1 MNLVIDI
8 GNTRAKA
15 ALFEAD
21 RLVSR
26 ASWPEIEIGGLA
38 AFLTNQKVKSVILSS
53 VRRPVDL
60 EIERELEKMTRFVRF
75 THATPVP
82 VQVEY
87 QTPKTLGLDRIAAA
101 AGAFARYPDTP
112 SLVVDAGTCMTF
124 EFVLS
129 GGRYLGGNI
138 SPGLGIRL
146 RAMAEFTASL
156 PLARLSEVDEWIGY
170 STDSALRNGAVLG
183 AVMEIEGYIQ
193 RCEKEW
199 GNVNAILT
207 GGDALFLANNLKKK
221 IFVHE
226 NLVLEGLN
234 KILDHNVRDLE

>member
-15 ALFEAD
+15 ALFDAD

-26 ASWPEIEIGGLA
+26 TSWPEVEIAGLA

-53 VRRPVDL
+53 VRRAVDP
-60 EIERELEKMTRFVRF
+60 EIERELEKTGRLVRF
-75 THATPVP
+75 SHATPVP
-82 VQVEY
+82 VQVAY
-87 QTPKTLGLDRIAAA
+87 QTPETLGLDRIAAA
-101 AGAFARYPDTP
+101 AGAFARFPDANC
-112 SLVVDAGTCMTF
+112 LVIDAGTCMTF

-129 GGRYLGGNI
+129 GALPRWKYFSRVGN
-138 SPGLGIRL
+138 PPRL
-146 RAMAEFTASL
+146 MAEFTASL
-156 PLARLSEVDEWIGY
+156 PLAKLNEVDQWIGY

-199 GNVNAILT
+199 GNINAVLT
-207 GGDALFLANNLKKK
+207 GGDALFLANHLKKK

-234 KILDHNVRDLE
+234 KILNHNVRDLE

>member
-1 MNLVIDI
+1 M
-8 GNTRAKA
+8 
-15 ALFEAD
+15 
-21 RLVSR
+21 
-26 ASWPEIEIGGLA
+26 EIGSLME
-38 AFLTNQKVKSVILSS
+38 FLTNQRVESVILSS
-53 VRRPVDL
+53 VRRPVDP
-60 EIERELEKMTRFVRF
+60 EIEREMAKTARLVRF

-82 VQVEY
+82 VRVAY
-87 QTPKTLGLDRIAAA
+87 KTPETLGLDRIAAV
-101 AGAFARYPDTP
+101 AGAFARYPEAHC
-112 SLVVDAGTCMTF
+112 LVVDAGTCMTL

-129 GGRYLGGNI
+129 GGHYLGGNI

-146 RAMAEFTASL
+146 RAMAEFTAGL
-156 PLARLSEVDEWIGY
+156 PLGKLGEVDEWIGY

-207 GGDALFLANNLKKK
+207 GGDALFLADKLKNK

-226 NLVLEGLN
+226 HLVLEGLN
-234 KILDHNVRDLE
+234 KILEYNVRNLE

>member
-15 ALFEAD
+15 ALFDAD

-26 ASWPEIEIGGLA
+26 TSWPEVEIAGLA

-53 VRRPVDL
+53 VRRAVDP
-60 EIERELEKMTRFVRF
+60 EIERKLEKTGRLVRF
-75 THATPVP
+75 SHATPVP
-82 VQVEY
+82 VQVAY
-87 QTPKTLGLDRIAAA
+87 QTPETLGLDRIAAA
-101 AGAFARYPDTP
+101 AGAFARFPDANC
-112 SLVVDAGTCMTF
+112 LVIDAGTCMTF

-138 SPGLGIRL
+138 SPGLEIRL

-156 PLARLSEVDEWIGY
+156 PLAKLNEVDQWIGY

-199 GNVNAILT
+199 GNINAVLT
-207 GGDALFLANNLKKK
+207 GGDALFLANPLKKK

-234 KILDHNVRDLE
+234 KILNHNVRDLE

>member
-15 ALFEAD
+15 ALFETD

-26 ASWPEIEIGGLA
+26 TSWPKVEIADLR
-38 AFLTNQKVKSVILSS
+38 AFLTNQKVKRVILSS
-53 VRRPVDL
+53 VRRAVDP
-60 EIERELEKMTRFVRF
+60 EMERELENIGHLVRF
-75 THATPVP
+75 SHATPVP
-82 VQVEY
+82 VQVAY
-87 QTPKTLGLDRIAAA
+87 QTPETLGLDRIAAA
-101 AGAFARYPDTP
+101 AGALARYPDTN
-112 SLVVDAGTCMTF
+112 SLVIDAGTCMTF

-138 SPGLGIRL
+138 SPGLEIRL

-156 PLARLSEVDEWIGY
+156 PLARVNEVDQWIGY

-193 RCEKEW
+193 RCEQEW

-234 KILDHNVRDLE
+234 KILNHNVRDLE